1 MEYEPKS
8 LDEFIGQPAIK
19 RELGAMLVAKDN
31 SNIILRGNYG
41 GGKTTLANIYG
52 IHRGPYNYNDTPA
65 RFNYNP
71 YFLEEK
77 NIKTIIIDEI
87 HLAKEFE
94 LYYDLMGK
102 HTFVFCTTER
112 DALPAPF
119 VSRCVELALSDYPV
133 DEILNIISR
142 KAFIDK
148 IMIPDVSLIEI
159 AERSRGVP
167 RTAIQLMKRVNNL
180 AKLDNKMPVLSYVK
194 DLLNELKVYGNGLI
208 EDDVFYLNTL
218 DLSDRPISLNSL
230 AATINRPKNYVE
242 TNLEPFLLNRGFVS
256 ITARGRIIT
265 NHGRQAISEI
275 YELEQFKEKI

>member
-8 LDEFIGQPAIK
+8 LDEFIGQQSIK
-19 RELGAMLVAKDN
+19 RELSAMLVARDN

-41 GGKTTLANIYG
+41 GGKTTLAKIYG
-52 IHRGPYNYNDTPA
+52 IHRGTWNYNDTPNS
-65 RFNYNP
+65 FNYDP
-71 YFLEEK
+71 YFLSQ
-77 NIKTIIIDEI
+77 NNVKTIIIDEI

-94 LYYDLMGK
+94 IYYDLMGK

-119 VSRCVELALSDYPV
+119 VSRCVELALSDYS
-133 DEILNIISR
+133 DGQLYSILYE
-142 KAFIDK
+142 KAKQDK
-148 IMIPDVSLIEI
+148 IIIPNETLQLI
-159 AERSRGVP
+159 ATRSRATP
-167 RTAIQLMKRVNNL
+167 RTAIQLMKRINNL
-180 AKLDNKMPVLSYVK
+180 AKMDNKKPTPEYVET
-194 DLLNELKVYGNGLI
+194 LLNELKVYGNGLI

-242 TNLEPFLLNRGFVS
+242 TNLEPFLLNRGFIS

-275 YELEQFKEKI
+275 YELEQFKEKV

>member
-65 RFNYNP
+65 RYNHNP
-71 YFLEEK
+71 YFLEQN

-94 LYYDLMGK
+94 LYYDLMNK
-102 HTFVFCTTER
+102 YTFVFCTTER

-119 VSRCVELALSDYPV
+119 VSRCVELALENYSETQMQAILVNKAIEDK
-133 DEILNIISR
+133 LNIKSDTL
-142 KAFIDK
+142 K
-148 IMIPDVSLIEI
+148 LI
-159 AERSRGVP
+159 ASRSRGTP
-167 RTAIQLMKRVNNL
+167 RTAIQLMKRVLNL
-180 AKLDNKMPVLSYVK
+180 SKMDNKYPSPEYVEC
-194 DLLNELKVYGNGLI
+194 LLNELKVYGNGLI

-230 AATINRPKNYVE
+230 AATINRPKGYVE

>member
-1 MEYEPKS
+1 MEYEPKT
-8 LDEFIGQPAIK
+8 LEEFIGQPAIK
-19 RELGAMLVAKDN
+19 RELGAMIFAKDK

-52 IHRGPYNYNDTPA
+52 IYRGNYNYNDTPNT
-65 RFNYNP
+65 FNYNP
-71 YFLEEK
+71 SFIESN

-94 LYYDLMGK
+94 TFYDLMGK

-119 VSRCVELALSDYPV
+119 VSRCVELVLSDYSNSQILDII
-133 DEILNIISR
+133 DE
-142 KAFIDK
+142 KAHKDK
-148 IMIPDVSLIEI
+148 LVIPIETLGLI
-159 AERSRGVP
+159 AARSRGTP
-167 RTAIQLMKRVNNL
+167 RTAIQLMKRIINL
-180 AKLDNKMPVLSYVK
+180 SKLDNKYPSAEYTEK
-194 DLLNELKVYGNGLI
+194 LLNELKVYGNGLI

-218 DLSDRPISLNSL
+218 DFSDRPISLNSL
-230 AATINRPKNYVE
+230 SATINRPKGYVE

-265 NHGRQAISEI
+265 NHGRKAISEI

>member
-19 RELGAMLVAKDN
+19 RELGAMLVAGDN
-31 SNIILRGNYG
+31 SNVILRGNYG

-52 IHRGPYNYNDTPA
+52 IHRGPYNYNDTPG

-71 YFLEEK
+71 YFLEQNK
-77 NIKTIIIDEI
+77 IKTIIIDEI

-94 LYYDLMGK
+94 VFYDLMGK

-112 DALPAPF
+112 DALPSPF
-119 VSRCVELALSDYPV
+119 VSRCVELALENYSDGQMYS
-133 DEILNIISR
+133 ILWE
-142 KAFIDK
+142 KHKKDGVLMA
-148 IMIPDVSLIEI
+148 PESLELI
-159 AERSRGVP
+159 ATRSRGTP
-167 RTAIQLMKRVNNL
+167 RTAIQLMKRVSNL
-180 AKLDNKMPVLSYVK
+180 CKMDNKYPHKENVEV
-194 DLLNELKVYGNGLI
+194 LLNELKVYGNGLI

-230 AATINRPKNYVE
+230 AATINRPKGYVE

>member
-8 LDEFIGQPAIK
+8 LDEFIGQNSIK
-19 RELGAMLVAKDN
+19 RELGAMLAAEDK
-31 SNIILRGNYG
+31 SNILLRGNYG
-41 GGKTTLANIYG
+41 GGKTTLAKIYG
-52 IHRGPYNYNDTPA
+52 IHRGPYNYNDTPNG
-65 RFNYNP
+65 FKYNP
-71 YFLEEK
+71 YFLQDRKVE
-77 NIKTIIIDEI
+77 TIIIDEI

-94 LYYDLMGK
+94 QFYDLMGK

-133 DEILNIISR
+133 DEILEIIS
-142 KAFIDK
+142 KKSFIDK
-148 IMIPDVSLIEI
+148 IIMPDASLIEI

-180 AKLDNKMPVLSYVK
+180 AKLDNKMPIASYVRN
-194 DLLNELKVYGNGLI
+194 LLNELKVYGNGLI

-218 DLSDRPISLNSL
+218 DLSDRPISINSL
-230 AATINRPKNYVE
+230 SATINRPKGYVE
-242 TNLEPFLLNRGFVS
+242 TNLEPFLLNRGFIS
-256 ITARGRIIT
+256 ITSRGRIIT
-265 NHGRQAISEI
+265 SQGRKAISEI

>member
-8 LDEFIGQPAIK
+8 LDDFIGQNSIK

-31 SNIILRGNYG
+31 SNVLLRGNYG

-52 IHRGPYNYNDTPA
+52 IHRGPYNYNDTPGG
-65 RFNYNP
+65 FKFDP
-71 YFLEEK
+71 YFLQEK

-94 LYYDLMGK
+94 QFYDLMGK
-102 HTFVFCTTER
+102 YTFVFCTTER

-119 VSRCVELALSDYPV
+119 VSRCVELALSEYSDLQMY
-133 DEILNIISR
+133 EILKH
-142 KAFIDK
+142 KAREDRLT
-148 IMIPDVSLIEI
+148 IPAQTLITI
-159 AERSRGVP
+159 AGRSRGTP
-167 RTAIQLMKRVNNL
+167 RTAIQLMKRVINL
-180 AKLDNKMPVLSYVK
+180 SKLDGKNPTPDYVET
-194 DLLNELKVYGNGLI
+194 LLNELKVYGNGLI

-230 AATINRPKNYVE
+230 SAAINRPKNYVE

-256 ITARGRIIT
+256 VTARGRIIT
-265 NHGRQAISEI
+265 SQGRKAVSEI
-275 YELEQFKEKI
+275 YELEQFKEAI